1 MTFLIFI
8 RNHKISALDTKILLI
23 EDDPTFAKI
32 VTTFLTKKGY
42 QISSASNLQ
51 TGEQLLRS
59 EKFDLLLLDYRLP
72 DGIGLELI
80 AKMGTHFP
88 VLPIVIITSFDDV
101 RTAVKSIQSGAFEYI
116 IKPINPDELLLVI
129 ESAIDAKK
137 EPSKKQEQK
146 PKITQSFIKGESE
159 IAKRLYEY
167 VDLVAPTEMS
177 VMIIGESGTGKEHIA
192 RSIHNQSKRAE
203 GPFVA
208 VDCGVLSKELAASE
222 LFGHAKGAFT
232 GALQDKIGVMEKA
245 NGGTLFLDEIGNLG
259 YDVQVKLLRTLQER
273 TIEPVGSG
281 KTIPIN
287 IRLISA
293 TNENLLQE
301 IGAGNFREDIYHR
314 INEFKIQMPALRE
327 RGVDLEL
334 FIQYFVEQSNQ
345 ELDRSVKRLSPEIIQ
360 VFKKYDWPGN
370 LRELRNVIKRSVLLS
385 KNDEIG
391 IELLPEEMIS
401 RAQTSNPNDLKLV
414 QETNERE
421 LILNALIQTRYN
433 KTKAAQLL
441 NIDRKTLYSKMEK
454 YELE

>member
-1 MTFLIFI
+1 LTFLIFI
-8 RNHKISALDTKILLI
+8 RNHKISALDTRILLI

-129 ESAIDAKK
+129 ESAIDNKK

-301 IGAGNFREDIYHR
+301 IGSGNFREDIYHR

>member
-1 MTFLIFI
+1 MG
-8 RNHKISALDTKILLI
+8 TKILLI

-42 QISSASNLQ
+42 QIDTASNLKA
-51 TGEQLLRS
+51 GEQLLRL

-88 VLPIVIITSFDDV
+88 ALPIVIITSFDDV

-129 ESAIDAKK
+129 ESALDKK
-137 EPSKKQEQK
+137 EPAKEKEHT
-146 PKITQSFIKGESE
+146 PKTTPSFIKGESE

-192 RSIHNQSKRAE
+192 RSIHNQSKRSG
-203 GPFVA
+203 GPFIA

-232 GALQDKIGVMEKA
+232 GALQDKVGVMEKA

-281 KTIPIN
+281 KSIPID

-301 IGAGNFREDIYHR
+301 IGSGNFREDIYHR

-385 KNDEIG
+385 KTDEIG

-421 LILNALIQTRYN
+421 LILNALVQTRYN

-454 YELE
+454 YRLD

>member
-1 MTFLIFI
+1 MG
-8 RNHKISALDTKILLI
+8 TKILLI

-42 QISSASNLQ
+42 QINTASNLKA
-51 TGEQLLRS
+51 GEQLLRL

-88 VLPIVIITSFDDV
+88 ALPIVIITSFDDV

-129 ESAIDAKK
+129 ESALDKK
-137 EPSKKQEQK
+137 EPAKEKEHT
-146 PKITQSFIKGESE
+146 PKTTPSFIKGESE

-192 RSIHNQSKRAE
+192 RSIHNQSKRSG
-203 GPFVA
+203 GPFIA

-232 GALQDKIGVMEKA
+232 GALQDKVGVMEKA

-281 KTIPIN
+281 KSIPID

-301 IGAGNFREDIYHR
+301 IGSGNFREDIYHR

-385 KNDEIG
+385 KTDEIG

-421 LILNALIQTRYN
+421 LILNALVQTRYN

-454 YELE
+454 YRLD